1 VEDETMLSR
10 RQLTRAG
17 LVAGAGGAAL
27 AACSSGQSSTAPAG
41 GAGSAGAGASGVV
54 LASLSDVPVGS
65 AMAVRG
71 AGDAPVIVAQPTAGT
86 AVAFSAVCTHMGCQ
100 VAPAGRQLNCP
111 CHGSQYDAATGK
123 VLRGPATRPLPPV
136 EVHVADGHVVTGPA

>member
-1 VEDETMLSR
+1 MDDPVLSR
-10 RQLTRAG
+10 RQVTRAG
-17 LVAGAGGAAL
+17 LLAGAGAAAL
-27 AACSSGQSSTAPAG
+27 AACSGSPSGSPSE
-41 GAGSAGAGASGVV
+41 SAGAAGGSSGVV

-65 AMAVRG
+65 AVAVRG
-71 AGDAPVIVAQPTAGT
+71 PGDAPVIVAQPTAGT

-111 CHGSQYDAATGK
+111 CHGSQYQAATGE

-136 EVHVADGHVVTGPA
+136 EVHVADGRVVTGSA